1 MAHLSQPIAFEHI
14 TQTHLSV
21 LTEYMKKSHSVANC
35 ARAAGMKL
43 PAFKSILTEA
53 LRLAGGISYW
63 EPKRDAR
70 KKLEHFFEEW
80 YAIPRRP
87 APERQAIERYEAPPR
102 IRPCNAP
109 MLHDPAITSQQMEC
123 LRQFVAQ
130 PNVARAAEALAMNKI
145 KFKGEL
151 RKGLYRA
158 AIVVNPQRATT
169 AAGMSKTEQVRL
181 VHLYFDKLDES
192 APTQITMDDP
202 AF

>member
-1 MAHLSQPIAFEHI
+1 MSYINFQRVTVNHLLA
-14 TQTHLSV
+14 
-21 LTEYMKKSHSVANC
+21 LTEYQKTSVSLKAC
-35 ARAAGMKL
+35 AAACRMKL
-43 PAFKSILTEA
+43 PEFKRILSEAFCFAGEIPFQA
-53 LRLAGGISYW
+53 LPKAEIRKRLEY
-63 EPKRDAR
+63 
-70 KKLEHFFEEW
+70 FFERWHAEGHS
-80 YAIPRRP
+80 P
-87 APERQAIERYEAPPR
+87 ALDKSPPEEYEAPPR
-102 IRPCNAP
+102 LRPCNAP
-109 MLHDPAITSQQMEC
+109 KLHDPAITSQQMEC

-181 VHLYFDKLDES
+181 VHLYFDVLAS
-192 APTQITMDDP
+192 QQITMDDP